1 MKIMSASLTHILSR
15 PPRIRTGFKMTETF
29 KTAHHAEEITQQQ
42 LIDLLVES
50 VIVRDSRVWQ
60 M

>member
-1 MKIMSASLTHILSR
+1 
-15 PPRIRTGFKMTETF
+15 MTDTF
-29 KTAHHAEEITQQQ
+29 QTAHHAEEITQQQ

-50 VIVRDSRVWQ
+50 VIVRDSLVWQ